1 MTDDLGPGDLGTGSH
16 GVDETEIDECHDGA
30 EQVRGSRAPHDR
42 PAARREGIHHALAAP
57 SSGADTVSTAGV
69 GGVARRR
76 TLAYSQT
83 AGPSASLTPKRSATE
98 SRSWRAKAS
107 TPAPRGPPWPTMAN
121 ACAVHSPHRPI

>member
-42 PAARREGIHHALAAP
+42 PAARREGLHHAPAAP

-83 AGPSASLTPKRSATE
+83 AGSSASLTPQRSATE
-98 SRSWRAKAS
+98 SRRWPPKA
-107 TPAPRGPPWPTMAN
+107 TPPARPGPAWG
-121 ACAVHSPHRPI
+121 